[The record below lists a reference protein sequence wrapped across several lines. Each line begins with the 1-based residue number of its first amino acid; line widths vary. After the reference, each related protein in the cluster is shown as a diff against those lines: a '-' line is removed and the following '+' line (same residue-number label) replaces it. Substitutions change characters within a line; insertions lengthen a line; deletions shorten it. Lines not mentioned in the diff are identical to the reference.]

1 MDISELY
8 KDFKLIDEIINK
20 NNLKGIDKKILEVK
34 LSSNYNVNEK
44 ELYLIHSKK
53 IKIFDEFIILNE
65 ELFTLIKKIFKINLE
80 KYNISYL
87 CLNKEDIIKLDTD
100 YQHTIFLGNLDITN
114 NSYNIKIIFDYEKS
128 DYLNEEIKRLIE
140 WGYEN
145 YINHKI
151 IFNDKKINDY
161 ISPIFSFN
169 EIIGYAYRYDS
180 NIINYKNYFNYI
192 DYLNQDCIK
201 TPLYLY
207 INYKE
212 INQNITSEN
221 NKSYYL
227 LNPFFLNK
235 MKKYFLYN
243 EIKED
248 LDKNNNQ
255 DYLYYN
261 DKRKII
267 TLLKYLSN
275 DILNNLLKRNK
286 KIFNFNNTDIEPE
299 IITIQYTNYID
310 NEKINLMIYN
320 NFEIIS
326 KKYLELIL
334 DNLNQFNNLLSE
346 CIINNEKI
354 IINLPNFLNNRNI
367 FISIIGF
374 LDENIF
380 KQEYYLIYHNKSK
393 RKIHIEFI
401 LKDLKKFLNN
411 TSEKIIFNNEIIGSI
426 MKVEQNDNKKNNISN
441 LNNRLKDVKKKK
453 ISNKKKRKMEKKIII
468 KYLIWENI

>member
-1 MDISELY
+1 M
-8 KDFKLIDEIINK
+8 
-20 NNLKGIDKKILEVK
+20 
-34 LSSNYNVNEK
+34 
-44 ELYLIHSKK
+44 
-53 IKIFDEFIILNE
+53 
-65 ELFTLIKKIFKINLE
+65 
-80 KYNISYL
+80 
-87 CLNKEDIIKLDTD
+87 
-100 YQHTIFLGNLDITN
+100 
-114 NSYNIKIIFDYEKS
+114 
-128 DYLNEEIKRLIE
+128 
-140 WGYEN
+140 
-145 YINHKI
+145 
-151 IFNDKKINDY
+151 
-161 ISPIFSFN
+161 
-169 EIIGYAYRYDS
+169 
-180 NIINYKNYFNYI
+180 
-192 DYLNQDCIK
+192 NQDCIK

-207 INYKE
+207 INYKK
-212 INQNITSEN
+212 INQNNISEN
-221 NKSYYL
+221 NKSFYL
-227 LNPFFLNK
+227 INPFFLNK

-286 KIFNFNNTDIEPE
+286 NIFNFNNTDIEPE

-354 IINLPNFLNNRNI
+354 IINLPNFLNNINI

-393 RKIHIEFI
+393 RKIHIEK
-401 LKDLKKFLNN
+401 LFL
-411 TSEKIIFNNEIIGSI
+411 T
-426 MKVEQNDNKKNNISN
+426 M
-441 LNNRLKDVKKKK
+441 R
-453 ISNKKKRKMEKKIII
+453 
-468 KYLIWENI
+468 